1 MVGPGS
7 GAGAGARGLGPWDS
21 VSTPARMRMSRTA
34 LLPVAIFFVCVLPLA
49 TAHLWTLVFLV
60 LPVAVAA
67 VVLRTGIDVDD
78 AGITVRSAV
87 GRRLV
92 GWDELAG
99 VRVGRRREL
108 WLVTRQGSEVRLP
121 VLRVRDLPRLAA
133 LSG

>member
-1 MVGPGS
+1 
-7 GAGAGARGLGPWDS
+7 
-21 VSTPARMRMSRTA
+21 MRMSRTT

-49 TAHLWTLVFLV
+49 TVHLWTLLFLV

-92 GWDELAG
+92 GWGELAG
-99 VRVGRRREL
+99 VRVGRRGDL
-108 WLVTRQGSEVRLP
+108 WLVTRQETEVRLP
-121 VLRVRDLPRLAA
+121 VLRTRDLPRLAA
-133 LSG
+133 LSGGRIPSPTTPGG

>member
-1 MVGPGS
+1 
-7 GAGAGARGLGPWDS
+7 
-21 VSTPARMRMSRTA
+21 VSTPARLRMSRTA
-34 LLPVAIFFVCVLPLA
+34 LLPVAVLFVCVLPLA
-49 TAHLWTLVFLV
+49 TVHVWTLVFLL

-99 VRVGRRREL
+99 VRVGRRGDL
-108 WLVTRQGSEVRLP
+108 WLVTRQGTEVRLP
-121 VLRVRDLPRLAA
+121 VLRTRDLPRLAA
-133 LSG
+133 LSGGRIPSPTPGGQARETTGG